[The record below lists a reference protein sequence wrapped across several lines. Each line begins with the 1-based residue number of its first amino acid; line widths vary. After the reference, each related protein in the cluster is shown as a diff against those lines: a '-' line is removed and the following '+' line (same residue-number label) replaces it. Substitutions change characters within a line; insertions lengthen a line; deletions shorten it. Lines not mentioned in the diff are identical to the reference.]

1 MTESKA
7 AADKP
12 AEKAEYV
19 ATDTIR
25 FGIHAGYHAGDPVPA
40 DVVKNNPDETDGKV
54 KKA

>member
-1 MTESKA
+1 MTDAKTDKAESKA
-7 AADKP
+7 DD
-12 AEKAEYV
+12 YV

-25 FGIHAGYHAGDPVPA
+25 FGVHAGYQPGDRVPA